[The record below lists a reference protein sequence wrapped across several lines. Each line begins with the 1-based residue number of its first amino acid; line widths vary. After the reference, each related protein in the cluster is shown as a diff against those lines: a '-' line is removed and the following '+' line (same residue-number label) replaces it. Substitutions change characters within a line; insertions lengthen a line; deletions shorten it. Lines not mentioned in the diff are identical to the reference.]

1 MAAGPLD
8 EMLRI
13 PHTKGMKIHF
23 PVFLAVILTFWGA
36 ASARAQFGD
45 DFGESGSSYPYHVP
59 LGLDAPPVPA
69 DNALS
74 DAKVALGKDLYFDKR
89 LSKNGT
95 VSCETCHNPMMGWT
109 DHKPVSTGIHG
120 QHGTRN
126 APTVLN
132 SAYNPAQFWD
142 GRAPSLEKQIEGP
155 VANPVEMGFSL
166 EGAAKRIGAIKGYA
180 PLFAAA
186 FGSPKV
192 TFDRIEQAIAGFE
205 RTILSGD
212 SPYDRYVAGDANAL
226 SPEAA
231 KGMALFFGKANCDA
245 CHSGKNFSDG
255 DYHNIG
261 VGMASKHPD
270 WGRYLVTKQ
279 DADRG
284 KFKTPTLRDL
294 PETFPY
300 MHDGSVKTL
309 AEVIKFYNRGGEKNK
324 WLDPQM
330 HPLNLDSAEQA
341 ELVAFLDALNGGEDR
356 MSAPKNLP
364 R

>member
-1 MAAGPLD
+1 
-8 EMLRI
+8 
-13 PHTKGMKIHF
+13 MKISQF
-23 PVFLAVILTFWGA
+23 SRDKAARGALAAAAVVTALAAVIAIIGA
-36 ASARAQFGD
+36 SSARAQFGD

-59 LGLDAPPVPA
+59 LGLNPPPVPA
-69 DNALS
+69 DNAIT

-89 LSKNGT
+89 LSQNDT

-132 SAYNPAQFWD
+132 SAYNQQQFWD

-166 EGAAKRIGAIKGYA
+166 AGAAKRIGGIKGYA
-180 PLFAAA
+180 PLFQAA

-192 TFDRIEQAIAGFE
+192 TFDRIEKAIASFE
-205 RTILSGD
+205 RTVLTGN
-212 SPYDRYVAGDANAL
+212 SPYDRYVAGDTKAL
-226 SPEAA
+226 SPQAA
-231 KGMALFFGKANCDA
+231 AGMALFFGKANCDA
-245 CHSGKNFSDG
+245 CHAGKNFSDG

-261 VGMASKHPD
+261 VGMNSKHPD
-270 WGRYLVTKQ
+270 WGRYLVTKVE
-279 DADRG
+279 ADRG

-294 PETFPY
+294 PETYPY

-309 AEVIKFYNRGGEKNK
+309 AEVIKFYNQGGEKNK
-324 WLDPQM
+324 WLDPQIR
-330 HPLNLDSAEQA
+330 PLHLDDAEQA
-341 ELVAFLDALNGGEDR
+341 ELVAFLDALNGTQDQV
-356 MSAPKNLP
+356 APPKTLP
-364 R
+364 Q